1 MKRTLG
7 SLAAVAALALGLA
20 VGASDGVGAASGSI
34 TPWQTSA
41 ALGANFSATANGC
54 PRVETETDTGFSY
67 QQAQL
72 VLVTQ
77 TPAGE
82 RMAGFGLQI
91 DDTGRR
97 RFTVPAWVD
106 PDDPAVLAGSCVR
119 TTYEFDSDGSTQEV
133 LFTFPDVAIDI
144 VAGSPTFAG
153 PTLALDRTVAQ
164 GGQML
169 RATVS
174 GCEGFDV
181 AEAFIDGGPDLT
193 GRDFGPLF
201 GFGLVDVA
209 PDGTGEIELPL
220 TDGPDGGAVP
230 EGEHAV
236 VALCGTFG
244 QTESSFSYAFAEPT
258 PITVSGTNPIEA
270 MQAEV
275 IQGGILVSGSGCTGG
290 RTVDVRADVYR
301 FEGEP
306 LPVEGLRAREDD
318 AGAALAQRDPPP
330 LAALGDGAATAD
342 EPDPLTATVVPDAAG
357 DWSVI
362 IPISGEFEG
371 QVTADCGDPFA
382 DGFRYESAY
391 VSSYSGGADVYVDRV
406 SPTSSPTGGEVVAHL
421 LGICEGEAG
430 ATILDP
436 ETGDLLATSDVVAGL
451 DEGTY
456 PAVSLTA
463 PTEPGSYELGA
474 TCDGELGGTAR
485 YDVFAPA
492 AIAKGTGPAEPWDGW
507 PETGEREQFDGRLGP
522 IELGGDEPISS
533 ASKRALS
540 PSELFTGVPRP
551 DGDFAITEITFDLVY
566 GDGTPVDPADAQI
579 GYFVIMDRSHTNPA
593 CPGGTFGLPGRL
605 VAAAGNEKTV
615 LQSPG
620 PYGIVVRDDD
630 AWTGTYSIR
639 SLAGVDEPVYVSY
652 TFETRRDLDNVRPI
666 TTYFGSA
673 TGCSWFD
680 YTLGGNGGTD
690 VQGHYVTIAHDG
702 RLIGAGG
709 SLTNGGVRADWTN
722 DRGERICSAEVVYGD
737 DPAIVEDGWVPP
749 RTYPDDRAIE
759 SISTCPLGELVTKGE
774 RLRFDAVYDD
784 SRPRSAVTGVYVAYV
799 WEGGGPAAAQPGGAT
814 PQPGSP
820 NYTG

>member
-7 SLAAVAALALGLA
+7 SLAALAALALGLA
-20 VGASDGVGAASGSI
+20 VGAPDGAGAASGSI
-34 TPWQTSA
+34 TPWQSSA
-41 ALGANFSATANGC
+41 AIGASFSATANGC
-54 PRVETETDTGFSY
+54 PTTETETDTGFTY
-67 QQAQL
+67 QEAQL
-72 VLVTQ
+72 VLITQ

-82 RMAGFGLQI
+82 RLAALGLQI
-91 DDTGRR
+91 DQTARR

-119 TTYEFDSDGSTQEV
+119 TTYEVGTGGDAQEV
-133 LFTFPDVAIDI
+133 LFDFPDVAFDI
-144 VAGSPTFAG
+144 VAGSAAFSG
-153 PTLALDRTVAQ
+153 PTLTLDRTTAQ
-164 GGQML
+164 GGQVL
-169 RATVS
+169 RATIS

-181 AEAFIDGGPDLT
+181 AEAFVDGGPDLS
-193 GRDFGPLF
+193 GRDLGPFLTY
-201 GFGLVDVA
+201 GLDEVG
-209 PDGTGEIELPL
+209 PGGTATFELPL
-220 TDGPDGGAVP
+220 TDVPRGGATP
-230 EGEHAV
+230 EGDHV
-236 VALCGTFG
+236 VVGLCGRAG
-244 QTESSFSYAFAEPT
+244 ATESSFSYASTAPV
-258 PITVSGTNPIEA
+258 PITVSGTNPVEA
-270 MQAEV
+270 MEAEV

-290 RTVDVRADVYR
+290 RTVEVRADVYR

-306 LPVEGLRAREDD
+306 LPVQGLQTRGDD
-318 AGAALAQRDPPP
+318 AGAALAQRDLPA
-330 LAALGDGAATAD
+330 LATLADDAATAD
-342 EPDPLTATVVPDAAG
+342 EPDPLMATVAPDAAG

-371 QVTADCGDPFA
+371 EVTADCGDPFA

-421 LGICEGEAG
+421 LGICDGDA
-430 ATILDP
+430 AVDIVDP
-436 ETGDLLATSDVVAGL
+436 DTGDVLDSSDPAGGLEEGAYPSVA
-451 DEGTY
+451 
-456 PAVSLTA
+456 VTA

-474 TCDGELGGTAR
+474 TCDGELGGTVR

-492 AIAKGTGPAEPWDGW
+492 AIAKGTGPAEPLTGW
-507 PETGEREQFDGRLGP
+507 PETGERERFDGRLGP

-533 ASKRALS
+533 ATKRALS
-540 PSELFTGVPRP
+540 PSELYTSVPRP

-579 GYFVIMDRSHTNPA
+579 GYFVIMDRSHPNPA

-605 VAAAGNEKTV
+605 VAASGNEKTV

-620 PYGIVVRDDD
+620 PYGIVVHEADL
-630 AWTGTYSIR
+630 WTGTYSIASR
-639 SLAGVDEPVYVSY
+639 AGVDEPVYVSY
-652 TFETRRDLDNVRPI
+652 SFETRRDLENVRPI

-690 VQGHYVTIAHDG
+690 VQSHYLTIAHDG
-702 RLIGAGG
+702 RLIGAGA
-709 SLTNGGVRADWTN
+709 SLAVGAERADWTN
-722 DRGERICSAEVVYGD
+722 DRGERICSAEVTYGD
-737 DPAIVEDGWVPP
+737 EPVVPDDGWVPP

-784 SRPRSAVTGVYVAYV
+784 GRPRSAVTGVYVAYV

-814 PQPGSP
+814 PEPGTP